1 MNKALRIARR
11 EYAAQVRTKG
21 FLIGI
26 ALAPILACGGLV
38 VMLLMKDRVDVVDQ
52 HLAIVDR
59 SGILAESLIS
69 DANSRND
76 EVTYDQDS
84 GKKVKPAFVLEVVEP
99 NQENPDQQRLELS
112 NRVRDRELYAF
123 LEIGPDVLYAHEK
136 EADSEILYFT
146 DNPLSQDMRQWLWW
160 PINGKLH
167 EMRALESGFDIEE
180 VRRITNRLNIET
192 MGLVSMDESTGEVE
206 AAERSNEAQAVFVP
220 MGMMM
225 MLFMMIM
232 FGALPLLSSTLE
244 EKTRRVSELLLG
256 SISPFSLMMGK
267 LIGGVGV
274 SMTSLTFYVV
284 VGASVTT
291 YLGIN
296 DKVPYDL
303 LPWMLVFLI
312 AAIFMFGALLA
323 AVGAAC
329 NEASETQSLM
339 PFVMAPMMIPMFVW
353 FPVVKEPLGNF
364 ATGMSLFPP
373 FTPVLMLLRMSTPA
387 GVPTW
392 QPWVGFIG
400 LIAFTLFSV
409 WAGGR
414 IFRVG
419 ILMQGQAP
427 KIGQLIRWVIRG

>member
-21 FLIGI
+21 FLIGL
-26 ALAPILACGGLV
+26 ALAPILACGGIV
-38 VMLLMKDRVDVVDQ
+38 VMLLMKDRVDADDQ
-52 HLAIVDR
+52 HLAIIDH
-59 SGILAESLIS
+59 SGVLAESLVA
-69 DANSRND
+69 DANARNA
-76 EVTYDQDS
+76 EVTHDQET
-84 GKKVKPAFVLEVVEP
+84 GKKVKPGFVLEVVEP
-99 NQENPDQQRLELS
+99 NTLDPDQQRLELS
-112 NRVRDRELYAF
+112 NRVRNRELYAF
-123 LEIGPDVLYAHEK
+123 LEIGPDVVHAERK
-136 EADSEILYFT
+136 EAERDILYYT

-160 PINGKLH
+160 PVNGKLQ
-167 EMRALESGFDIEE
+167 ELRAAESGFDLTE
-180 VRRITNRLNIET
+180 VRRITNRQSIET
-192 MGLVSMDESTGEVE
+192 VGLVSRDASTGEVE
-206 AAERSNEAQAVFVP
+206 GAERTSEAQSIFVP

-225 MLFMMIM
+225 LLFMMIM
-232 FGALPLLSSTLE
+232 FGAMPLLTSTLE

-274 SMTSLTFYVV
+274 SLTSLSFYVV
-284 VGASVTT
+284 IGYTVTS
-291 YLGIN
+291 YMDIN
-296 DKVPYDL
+296 DKVPYEL
-303 LPWMLVFLI
+303 LPWMLIFLL

-364 ATGMSLFPP
+364 ATTMSFIPP
-373 FTPVLMLLRMSTPA
+373 FTPVLMMLRMSTPA
-387 GVPTW
+387 GVPAW
-392 QPWVGFIG
+392 QPWVGLLG
-400 LIAFTLFSV
+400 LVTFTLFCV

-419 ILMQGQAP
+419 ILMQGQPP

>member
-21 FLIGI
+21 FLIGL
-26 ALAPILACGGLV
+26 ALAPVLACGGLV
-38 VMLLMKDRVDVVDQ
+38 VMLLMKDKVDVDDQ
-52 HLAIVDR
+52 HLAILDR
-59 SGILAESLIS
+59 SGVLAESLVA
-69 DANSRND
+69 DANARNA
-76 EVTYDQDS
+76 EVTHDKNS
-84 GKKVKPAFVLEVVEP
+84 GKKIKPGFVLEIVEP
-99 NQENPDQQRLELS
+99 EDENLEEQRLELS
-112 NRVRDRELYAF
+112 NRVRNRELYAF
-123 LEIGPDVLYAHEK
+123 LEIGPDVVHAERK
-136 EADSEILYFT
+136 EAERDILYYT

-160 PINGKLH
+160 PVNGKLQ
-167 EMRALESGFDIEE
+167 ELRAAESGFDLTE
-180 VRRITNRLNIET
+180 VRRITNTQGIET
-192 MGLVSMDESTGEVE
+192 VGLVKRDAKTGEVQ
-206 AAERSNEAQAVFVP
+206 AATRTNELEAVFVP

-232 FGALPLLSSTLE
+232 FGAMPLLTSTLE

-267 LIGGVGV
+267 LIGGVCV
-274 SMTSLTFYVV
+274 SLTSLTFYLVI
-284 VGASVTT
+284 GFSVTT

-303 LPWMLVFLI
+303 LPWMLVFLV

-339 PFVMAPMMIPMFVW
+339 PFVMAPMMIPMFIW

-364 ATGMSLFPP
+364 ATSMSLFPP
-373 FTPVLMLLRMSTPA
+373 FTPVLMMLRMSTPA
-387 GVPTW
+387 GVPAW
-392 QPWVGFIG
+392 QPWVGLFG
-400 LIAFTLFSV
+400 LAAFTLFSV

-427 KIGQLIRWVIRG
+427 KIGQLIQWVIRG

>member
-11 EYAAQVRTKG
+11 EYAAQVKSKG
-21 FLIGI
+21 FLIGLAI
-26 ALAPILACGGLV
+26 APILACGGLV
-38 VMLLMKDRVDVVDQ
+38 IMLLMKDKVDADDQ
-52 HLAIVDR
+52 HLAILDR
-59 SGILAESLIS
+59 SGALAESLVS
-69 DANSRND
+69 DANARNA
-76 EVTYDQDS
+76 EVTHDKES
-84 GKKVKPAFVLEVVEP
+84 GEKVKPGFVLEIVEP
-99 NQENPDQQRLELS
+99 DLGNLDHQRLELS
-112 NRVRDRELYAF
+112 NRVRNRELYAF
-123 LEIGPDVLYAHEK
+123 LEIGKDVVHAERPGS
-136 EADSEILYFT
+136 DRDILYYT

-160 PINGKLH
+160 PVNGKLQ
-167 EMRALESGFDIEE
+167 EIRAAESGFDLSE
-180 VRRITNRLNIET
+180 VRRITNRQSIET
-192 MGLVSMDESTGEVE
+192 VGLVSVDKETGEVE
-206 AAERSNEAQAVFVP
+206 AAERTNELQAVFVP

-225 MLFMMIM
+225 LLFMMIM
-232 FGALPLLSSTLE
+232 FGAMPLLTSTLE

-256 SISPFSLMMGK
+256 SISPFSLMLGK

-274 SMTSLTFYVV
+274 SLTSLTFYVV
-284 VGASVTT
+284 VGFSLTS
-291 YLGIN
+291 YMGIN
-296 DKVPYDL
+296 DEVPYHL
-303 LPWMLVFLI
+303 LPWMLTFLV

-339 PFVMAPMMIPMFVW
+339 PFVMAPMIIPMFVW

-373 FTPVLMLLRMSTPA
+373 FTPVLMMLRMSTPA

-392 QPWVGFIG
+392 QPWVGLLG
-400 LIAFTLFSV
+400 LAAFTLFCV

>member
-21 FLIGI
+21 FLIGL

-59 SGILAESLIS
+59 SGVLAESLIN
-69 DANSRND
+69 DANGRND
-76 EVTYDQDS
+76 EVTHDQES
-84 GKKVKPAFVLEVVEP
+84 GKKIKPAFVLEVVAP
-99 NQENPDQQRLELS
+99 NNEDPDQQRLELS

-123 LEIGPDVLYAHEK
+123 LEIGPDVLHAEK
-136 EADSEILYFT
+136 KDADSEVLYFT

-167 EMRALESGFDIEE
+167 EMRAAESGFDIDE

-206 AAERSNEAQAVFVP
+206 AAQRSNEAQAVFVP

-232 FGALPLLSSTLE
+232 FGAMPLLSSTLE

-274 SMTSLTFYVV
+274 SLTSLTFYVV
-284 VGASVTT
+284 VGASATT
-291 YLGIN
+291 FMGVN

-303 LPWMLVFLI
+303 LPWMLIFLI

-373 FTPVLMLLRMSTPA
+373 FTPVLMMLRMSTPA

-392 QPWVGFIG
+392 QPWVGLIG
-400 LIAFTLFSV
+400 LVAFTLLSV

-427 KIGQLIRWVIRG
+427 KIGQLIKWVIRG

>member
-21 FLIGI
+21 FLIGL

-38 VMLLMKDRVDVVDQ
+38 VVLLMKDKVDADDQ
-52 HLAIVDR
+52 HLAIIDR
-59 SGILAESLIS
+59 SGVIAESLVES
-69 DANSRND
+69 ANARNA
-76 EVTYDQDS
+76 EVTHDEET
-84 GKKVKPAFVLEVVEP
+84 GEKIKPGFVLEIVKPDDV
-99 NQENPDQQRLELS
+99 NPDQQRLDLS
-112 NRVRDRELYAF
+112 NRVRKRELYAF
-123 LEIGPDVLYAHEK
+123 LEIGADVVHAEK
-136 EADSEILYFT
+136 MNVDRDILYYT

-160 PINGKLH
+160 PVNSKLQ
-167 EMRALESGFDIEE
+167 EIRAAESGVDLQE
-180 VRRITNRLNIET
+180 VRRITNRASIET
-192 MGLVSMDESTGEVE
+192 VGLVSRDVKTGEVE
-206 AAERSNEAQAVFVP
+206 AAERTNELQAVFVP

-232 FGALPLLSSTLE
+232 FGAMPLLTSTLE

-274 SMTSLTFYVV
+274 SLTSLSFYLVI
-284 VGASVTT
+284 GYSLTT
-291 YLGIN
+291 YMGIN
-296 DKVPYDL
+296 DKVPYEL
-303 LPWMLVFLI
+303 LPWMLTFLI
-312 AAIFMFGALLA
+312 TAIFMFGALLA

-373 FTPVLMLLRMSTPA
+373 FTPVLMMLRMSTPA

-392 QPWVGFIG
+392 QPWVGLLG
-400 LIAFTLFSV
+400 LIACTLFCV

-427 KIGQLIRWVIRG
+427 KIGQLIKWVIRG

>member
-21 FLIGI
+21 FLIGL

-38 VMLLMKDRVDVVDQ
+38 IMLVMKDRVDVVDQ

-59 SGILAESLIS
+59 SGVLAESLIS
-69 DANSRND
+69 DANGRND
-76 EVTYDQDS
+76 EVTHDQDT
-84 GKKVKPAFVLEVVEP
+84 GKKVKPAFVLEIVEP
-99 NQENPDQQRLELS
+99 NEENPDQQRLELS
-112 NRVRDRELYAF
+112 NRVRNRELYAF
-123 LEIGPDVLYAHEK
+123 LEIGPDVLHAEK
-136 EADSEILYFT
+136 KGADRDILYFT

-167 EMRALESGFDIEE
+167 EMRAQESGFDIEE

-206 AAERSNEAQAVFVP
+206 AAQRSNEAQAVFVP

-232 FGALPLLSSTLE
+232 FGAMPLLSSTLE

-274 SMTSLTFYVV
+274 SLTSLTFYVV
-284 VGASVTT
+284 VGASATT
-291 YLGIN
+291 FMGVN
-296 DKVPYDL
+296 DQVPYDL

-373 FTPVLMLLRMSTPA
+373 FTPVLMMLRMSTPA

-392 QPWVGFIG
+392 QPWVGLIG

-427 KIGQLIRWVIRG
+427 KIGQLIKWVIRG

>member
-11 EYAAQVRTKG
+11 EYAAQVKSKG
-21 FLIGI
+21 FLIGLAI
-26 ALAPILACGGLV
+26 APILACGGLV
-38 VMLLMKDRVDVVDQ
+38 IMLLMKDKVDADDQ
-52 HLAIVDR
+52 HLAILDR
-59 SGILAESLIS
+59 SGALAESLVS
-69 DANSRND
+69 DANARNA
-76 EVTYDQDS
+76 EVTHDKES
-84 GKKVKPAFVLEVVEP
+84 GEKVKPGFVLEIVEP
-99 NQENPDQQRLELS
+99 DLGNLDQQRLELS
-112 NRVRDRELYAF
+112 NRVRNRELYAF
-123 LEIGPDVLYAHEK
+123 LEIGKDVVHAERPGS
-136 EADSEILYFT
+136 DRDILYYT

-160 PINGKLH
+160 PVNGKLQ
-167 EMRALESGFDIEE
+167 EIRAAESGFDLSE
-180 VRRITNRLNIET
+180 VRRITNRQSIET
-192 MGLVSMDESTGEVE
+192 VGLVSVDKETGEVE
-206 AAERSNEAQAVFVP
+206 AAERTNELQAVFVP

-225 MLFMMIM
+225 LLFMMIM
-232 FGALPLLSSTLE
+232 FGAMPLLTSTLE

-256 SISPFSLMMGK
+256 SISPFSLMLGK

-274 SMTSLTFYVV
+274 SLTSLTFYVV
-284 VGASVTT
+284 VGFSLTS
-291 YLGIN
+291 YMGIN
-296 DKVPYDL
+296 DEVPYHL
-303 LPWMLVFLI
+303 LPWMLTFLV

-339 PFVMAPMMIPMFVW
+339 PFVMAPMIIPMFVW

-373 FTPVLMLLRMSTPA
+373 FTPVLMMLRMSTPA

-392 QPWVGFIG
+392 QPWVGLLG
-400 LIAFTLFSV
+400 LAAFTLFCV

>member
-11 EYAAQVRTKG
+11 EYTAQVRTKG
-21 FLIGI
+21 FLIGL
-26 ALAPILACGGLV
+26 ALAPVLACGGLV

-59 SGILAESLIS
+59 SGVLAESLINA
-69 DANSRND
+69 ANGRND
-76 EVTYDQDS
+76 KVTHDQES
-84 GKKVKPAFVLEVVEP
+84 GKKIKPAFVLEVVAP
-99 NQENPDQQRLELS
+99 NIEDPDQQRLELS
-112 NRVRDRELYAF
+112 NRVRNRELYAF
-123 LEIGPDVLYAHEK
+123 LEIGPDVLHAEK
-136 EADSEILYFT
+136 KGAASEILYFT
-146 DNPLSQDMRQWLWW
+146 DNPLSQDMRQWLWG
-160 PINGKLH
+160 PINGNLH
-167 EMRALESGFDIEE
+167 QMRAAESGFDIDE

-232 FGALPLLSSTLE
+232 FGAMPLLSSTLE

-274 SMTSLTFYVV
+274 SLTSLTFYLV

-291 YLGIN
+291 YLGVN

-339 PFVMAPMMIPMFVW
+339 PFVMAPMMIPMFIW

-373 FTPVLMLLRMSTPA
+373 FTPVLMMLRMSTPA

-392 QPWVGFIG
+392 QPWVGLIG

-427 KIGQLIRWVIRG
+427 KIGQLIRWV

>member
-1 MNKALRIARR
+1 
-11 EYAAQVRTKG
+11 
-21 FLIGI
+21 
-26 ALAPILACGGLV
+26 LACGGLV

-59 SGILAESLIS
+59 SGVLAESLIN
-69 DANSRND
+69 DANGRND
-76 EVTYDQDS
+76 EVTHDQES
-84 GKKVKPAFVLEVVEP
+84 GKKIKPAFVLEVVAP
-99 NQENPDQQRLELS
+99 NNEDPDQQRLELS

-123 LEIGPDVLYAHEK
+123 LEIGPDVLHAEK
-136 EADSEILYFT
+136 KDADSEVLYFT

-167 EMRALESGFDIEE
+167 EMRAAESGFDIDE

-206 AAERSNEAQAVFVP
+206 AAQRSNEAQAVFVP

-232 FGALPLLSSTLE
+232 FGAMPLLSSTLE

-274 SMTSLTFYVV
+274 SLTSLTFYVV
-284 VGASVTT
+284 VGASATT
-291 YLGIN
+291 FMGVN

-303 LPWMLVFLI
+303 LPWMLIFLI

-373 FTPVLMLLRMSTPA
+373 FTPVLMMLRMSTPA

-392 QPWVGFIG
+392 QPWVGLIG
-400 LIAFTLFSV
+400 LVAFTLLSV

-427 KIGQLIRWVIRG
+427 KIGQLIKWVIRG